1 MEDMGM
7 FIDEVYTPEEV
18 AKHLRVPIDAVLQEI
33 KSGKLRAIVVAGE
46 HFRVRVGDLGTYKN
60 EAYTRAVPSPNHA
73 SQSAETPMNLRAAP
87 DFEHKWPDG
96 KIEHFENVFDGVASF
111 WGKEYSV
118 KVGFTVRKSSGQHR
132 SRTLVLVDRYPTV
145 EFVAASEKVKPT
157 DLMASI
163 LRDRNGKQL
172 PVGATLPPEYAGMNV
187 RPYREI
193 VVGPGAANG
202 LAVICEASDKEA
214 MVKHALIRYRFR
226 EERT

>member
-1 MEDMGM
+1 M

-33 KSGKLRAIVVAGE
+33 KSGKLRAIVVAGQ

-60 EAYTRAVPSPNHA
+60 EAYARAVPATNRALSSVEA
-73 SQSAETPMNLRAAP
+73 PMNLRVAP

-96 KIEHFENVFDGVASF
+96 KIERFGNVFDGIASIH
-111 WGKEYSV
+111 GKEYHV
-118 KVGFTVRKSSGQHR
+118 KVGFTVRKSSGQDR

-145 EFVAASEKVKPT
+145 EFVAASEKVEPS

-163 LRDRNGKQL
+163 IRDRSGKQL
-172 PVGATLPPEYAGMNV
+172 PVGATLPPEYAAMNV
-187 RPYREI
+187 GPYRE
-193 VVGPGAANG
+193 VVDGPGAANG

-214 MVKHALIRYRFR
+214 MIKHALIRYRFR